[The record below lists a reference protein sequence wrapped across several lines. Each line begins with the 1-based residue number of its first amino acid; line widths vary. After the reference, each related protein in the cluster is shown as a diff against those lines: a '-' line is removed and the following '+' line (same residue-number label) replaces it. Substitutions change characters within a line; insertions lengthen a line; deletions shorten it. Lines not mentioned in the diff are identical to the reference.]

1 MAKIYTSEQ
10 DERIIDSIRDRG
22 LAVKTK
28 PKWVVLR
35 LALANSLKNPEAPEE
50 DLDNISD
57 RIQGSEYSFAQVS
70 GSGQEKDYTDVYR
83 AMLSVYHNM
92 DLFSDEDTFRILLQR
107 HIRRGL
113 KEFRTSWLESHDFH
127 EYLYQEFL
135 SDMEEDVFENQEQDK
150 KIERALLEIGV
161 FGKVESIWNGPRI
174 TRYMVLLNHAND
186 LDKLKKGLEKLSFI
200 LGLKQMGVF
209 LKFSETP
216 KLIGVDIP
224 RKPATWKDVRAEKIK
239 EWSQDQGKNY
249 YLPICAGV
257 DIEGEPFVFDLT
269 VAPHIFVAGTTGSGK
284 SVCLHSMILSLLYN
298 QSVNDLKLCLI
309 DPKRVEFSY
318 YEKLSNLYGG
328 SVVYDHDSALNILLE
343 LVAELAFR
351 EKKLSDSGVRDISEY
366 RNLSTHAEN
375 FPRIVVII
383 EEVADLLMQAKSI
396 EEPLIR
402 LAQKGRASG
411 IHLILAT
418 QRPDSETFKGLLR
431 SNIPSRIAL
440 TVQKSS
446 ESKIILDETGA
457 EKLSGK
463 GDMLLKIIG
472 EKVKRIHGLNIQPV
486 DINACLSSIRR
497 TSS

>member
-1 MAKIYTSEQ
+1 MAKIYTCEQ

-35 LALANSLKNPEAPEE
+35 LALANSLKNPEEPEE
-50 DLDNISD
+50 DLDNIAD
-57 RIQGSEYSFAQVS
+57 KIHGSEYSYAQVS

-92 DLFSDEDTFRILLQR
+92 DLFSDDDTFRILLQR

-135 SDMEEDVFENQEQDK
+135 SDMKEDIIEDIEQDK
-150 KIERALLEIGV
+150 NIEKALLEIGV
-161 FGKVESIWNGPRI
+161 SGKVESILKGPRI

-186 LDKLKKGLEKLSFI
+186 LDKLKKGLEKLSFV

-216 KLIGVDIP
+216 KLIGIDIP
-224 RKPATWKDVRAEKIK
+224 RWPSTWKNVAADKIK
-239 EWSQDQGKNY
+239 EWIQVHGENFN
-249 YLPICAGV
+249 LPICAGV
-257 DIEGEPFVFDLT
+257 SVEGEPFVFDLT
-269 VAPHIFVAGTTGSGK
+269 VTPHIFVAGTTGSGK

-298 QSVNDLKLCLI
+298 QSMNDLKLCLI

-318 YEKLSNLYGG
+318 YEKLSNLYGEK
-328 SVVYDHDSALNILLE
+328 VVYDHDRALNVLLE
-343 LVAELAFR
+343 LIEELELR

-366 RNLSTHAEN
+366 RNIPTIVEN

-396 EEPLIR
+396 KEPLIR

-418 QRPDSETFKGLLR
+418 QRPDSETFSGLLR

-457 EKLSGK
+457 EKLSGN

-472 EKVKRIHGLNIQPV
+472 ENVKRILGLNIQLA
-486 DINACLSSIRR
+486 DIKACLSSTRR
-497 TSS
+497 K